1 MISGPDGHAFEG
13 QYQPKDLEKSA
24 EFIDDSKK
32 RPAGAMSRNDTVSKL
47 FYSMGEG
54 DVDYQGEDESLPGF
68 GVSRNKQRD
77 AEDTNDAV
85 YHTGSA
91 IISSENS

>member
-1 MISGPDGHAFEG
+1 VVFGLCLYNRYSLNKRALIQGAIHDAAPGEMISGPDGHAFEG

-47 FYSMGEG
+47 FYSMGDG
-54 DVDYQGEDESLPGF
+54 DVDY
-68 GVSRNKQRD
+68 
-77 AEDTNDAV
+77 
-85 YHTGSA
+85 
-91 IISSENS
+91 